1 MQCHLLKLI
10 RPVTGSTLY
19 TLHELSNTLT
29 QHTLPALGSGTNP
42 QLVATLPV
50 IPPGASNTTLG
61 AGELLL
67 SPINS
72 AYTSQYLY
80 ATNRNDPDS
89 AGDSIAIFSVSPSLQ
104 LVKHVRTGLK
114 HIRAAALAG
123 ANKEYL
129 VAGGLNGGGIVVYK
143 RINGGQDLLEL
154 ARLTNQV
161 NQPTSFAFY

>member
-1 MQCHLLKLI
+1 M
-10 RPVTGSTLY
+10 Y

-29 QHTLPALGSGTNP
+29 QHTIPTLGSGVNP

-50 IPPGASNTTLG
+50 IPPGASNTTLS

-72 AYTSQYLY
+72 AYSSRYLY
-80 ATNRNDPDS
+80 ATNRNDPDA
-89 AGDSIAIFSVSPSLQ
+89 AGDSIAIFSVNPLK

-143 RINGGQDLLEL
+143 RTNGGQDLLEL
-154 ARLTNQV
+154 ARITNGV
-161 NQPTSFAFY
+161 NQPTAFAFY